1 GAEKADELSGYYLA
15 LEIKQTHDGM
25 MIALPPANWE
35 VFNGMSET
43 KFAEVLKKIAA
54 QVDLG
59 MHRKTPRGPKK
70 PPTKRSSYKRG
81 GHVSTHKL
89 LTKDDS

>member
-1 GAEKADELSGYYLA
+1 
-15 LEIKQTHDGM
+15 
-25 MIALPPANWE
+25 MIALPPPSWE
-35 VFNGMSET
+35 VFNDMNPA
-43 KFAEVLKKIAA
+43 KFAEVLKKIAG

-70 PPTKRSSYKRG
+70 PPTKRSSYKNG

-89 LTKDDS
+89 LTEDDP